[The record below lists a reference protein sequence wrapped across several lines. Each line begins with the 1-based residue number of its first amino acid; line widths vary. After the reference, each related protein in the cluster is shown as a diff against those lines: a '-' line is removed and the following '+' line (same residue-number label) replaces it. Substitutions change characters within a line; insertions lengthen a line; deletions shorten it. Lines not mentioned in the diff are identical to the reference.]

1 MVEEVSKETEMVQQ
15 ETLEPLEVTN
25 ESIEVH
31 KEPEMV
37 QQETSEPLGEISKE
51 TMEEVPKTG
60 KDKCKSV
67 SLSSKNIRYIKY
79 AHKSIYKILK
89 FSSWA

>member
-15 ETLEPLEVTN
+15 ETLEPLEVTT

-37 QQETSEPLGEISKE
+37 QQETSEPLEDVPKE
-51 TMEEVPKTG
+51 TIEEVPKTS
-60 KDKCKSV
+60 KD
-67 SLSSKNIRYIKY
+67 
-79 AHKSIYKILK
+79 
-89 FSSWA
+89 

>member
-37 QQETSEPLGEISKE
+37 QQETSEPLEEIPKE